1 MNPAIINLAAFT
13 ALVLIIWLVSKL
25 VATRNVFTGK
35 SRQQK
40 TLTEDIL
47 KQLYHVEQSKRTAT
61 ITDLSGAL
69 QVKRSKILPIV
80 EATTASGLLHSTNEA
95 LYLTDTGR
103 EYALKIV
110 RVHRLWEKYLAEKTG
125 YQPSEWHFLAEKM
138 EHKLEDE
145 DIKKLSSSL
154 GNPMFDPHGDPI
166 PSAQGE
172 ISEVKWLP
180 LPSYPT
186 NKPGKIVHI
195 EDEPDVIYQQILAKR
210 IFVGSHILVQ
220 KSTASEVVISCEG
233 QQHSFSPI
241 VAANINIEELSA
253 EESYEQDAQRL
264 STLESGEMAK
274 VLGISQECRGAN
286 RRRLLDLGIL
296 PGTAIEVDLKS
307 PLRDPIAYR
316 VKNTSIALRNSLAD
330 LILINKTGG
339 DDNS

>member
-1 MNPAIINLAAFT
+1 MNPAIINLGIFA
-13 ALVLIIWLVSKL
+13 ALVLVTWLIIKL
-25 VATRNVFTGK
+25 ITTRNVFAGK

-95 LYLTDTGR
+95 LYLTDAGR
-103 EYALKIV
+103 AYALKIV

-125 YQPSEWHFLAEKM
+125 YQHSDWHYLAEKM
-138 EHKLEDE
+138 EHKLKDD
-145 DIKKLSSSL
+145 DINKLSSSL

-172 ISEVKWLP
+172 VSEVKWLP
-180 LPSYPT
+180 LPSFPVNT
-186 NKPGKIVHI
+186 AGKIVHI
-195 EDEPDVIYQQILAKR
+195 EDEPGVIYQQILAKR
-210 IFVGSHILVQ
+210 IFVGSHIMVQ
-220 KSTASEVVISCEG
+220 HSSASEVIITCEG
-233 QQHSFSPI
+233 QKHSFSPI

-253 EESYEQDAQRL
+253 EESYQQDAQRL
-264 STLESGEMAK
+264 STLESGEMAV

-296 PGTAIEVDLKS
+296 PGTTIEVDLKS

-330 LILINKTGG
+330 LILINKTTSHG
-339 DDNS
+339 NN